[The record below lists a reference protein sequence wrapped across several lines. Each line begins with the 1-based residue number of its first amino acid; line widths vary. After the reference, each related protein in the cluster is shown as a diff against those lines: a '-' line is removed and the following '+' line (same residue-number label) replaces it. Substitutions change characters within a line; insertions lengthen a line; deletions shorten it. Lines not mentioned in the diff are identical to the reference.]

1 VLENFKTLFCF
12 IFLNLT
18 HLSCFRSLIEKSKD
32 KLELVIKRTG
42 GDKNPGRPAAANPH
56 AGFNGDLPAKHNY
69 APQNLYVQ
77 PPVNGVDEK
86 NNLARAIYSSST
98 MAGPD
103 PIVDSPLAA
112 PPRPPLPQDDGTS
125 LSRDSARY

>member
-1 VLENFKTLFCF
+1 
-12 IFLNLT
+12 
-18 HLSCFRSLIEKSKD
+18 LSSFRSLIEKSKD

-42 GDKNPGRPAAANPH
+42 GDKNPSRPVAANTH

-98 MAGPD
+98 IAGPD
-103 PIVDSPLAA
+103 PIADSPLAA
-112 PPRPPLPQDDGTS
+112 PPRPPLPQDDGKS
-125 LSRDSARY
+125 LSRYKV